1 MNKPRWLDWAEA
13 IDSWRIFPRVF
24 LCACFLWTLD
34 ISHLLLRWYMA
45 LPKEDRGIEASGFAS
60 VVFLTV
66 FGFMKLVY
74 ETYSKNGR
82 DWNSVPAT
90 TTTVASMTT
99 TATTPTTPTA
109 PAA

>member
-1 MNKPRWLDWAEA
+1 
-13 IDSWRIFPRVF
+13 
-24 LCACFLWTLD
+24 
-34 ISHLLLRWYMA
+34 MA

-74 ETYSKNGR
+74 ETYARTSR
-82 DWNSVPAT
+82 DWNAAPAT

-99 TATTPTTPTA
+99 TATAPTA